1 MKMAI
6 DIKNYRKKVGKRK
19 PNINLVPFIDI
30 LFTLLIFLVVTSSFG
45 ATSVDDA
52 TDSGGTF
59 GAAAVT
65 GDDTGTGTGKPN
77 MTDSSGDQ
85 EYYLIP
91 VAGLQKV
98 TVNGVDMSSEIS
110 GNAIG
115 VHSKVMDQGDI
126 QIKTQSHEII
136 IKTPPGMSPQEA
148 VRSPENQ

>member
-6 DIKNYRKKVGKRK
+6 DIKHYRKKVGKNK

-45 ATSVDDA
+45 ATTVDDA
-52 TDSGGTF
+52 TDSGGT
-59 GAAAVT
+59 
-65 GDDTGTGTGKPN
+65 GKPN
-77 MTDSSGDQ
+77 MTDSTGDQ

-98 TVNGVDMSSEIS
+98 TVNGMDMSSEIS

-136 IKTPPGMSPQEA
+136 IKAPPGMSPQEA

>member
-1 MKMAI
+1 MAI
-6 DIKNYRKKVGKRK
+6 DIKRHRDKVKKNQ

-30 LFTLLIFLVVTSSFG
+30 LFTILIFLVVTSSFG
-45 ATSVDDA
+45 AASVDD
-52 TDSGGTF
+52 S
-59 GAAAVT
+59 
-65 GDDTGTGTGKPN
+65 GTGSGKPN

-115 VHSKVMDQGDI
+115 VHAKVLDQGDI
-126 QIKTQSHEII
+126 QIKTQTHEII
-136 IKTPPGMSPQEA
+136 ITTPPDMSPEEA
-148 VRSPENQ
+148 VHNPSDQSTTGSGG

>member
-52 TDSGGTF
+52 TDSGGT
-59 GAAAVT
+59 
-65 GDDTGTGTGKPN
+65 GKPN
-77 MTDSSGDQ
+77 MTDTTGDA
-85 EYYLIP
+85 EYYLLP

-98 TVNGVDMSSEIS
+98 VVNGVDMSSEIR

-115 VHSKVMDQGDI
+115 VHARVLDQGDV
-126 QIKTQSHEII
+126 QIKTSEHAIYIQAPS
-136 IKTPPGMSPQEA
+136 GMSPQEA
-148 VRSPENQ
+148 VHSPE